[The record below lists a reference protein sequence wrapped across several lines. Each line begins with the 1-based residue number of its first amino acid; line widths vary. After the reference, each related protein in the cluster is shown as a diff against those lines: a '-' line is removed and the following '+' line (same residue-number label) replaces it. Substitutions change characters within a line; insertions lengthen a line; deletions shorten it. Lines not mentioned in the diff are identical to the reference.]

1 MRNARS
7 SSATEAGKGEN
18 WCSDSRKGWRKQKD
32 CSSEQTFL
40 YVFVYLSAVVL
51 WPSESNYQCIVLFTC
66 PALKGSGSQLFG
78 PQYSQL
84 WSCPAEASIH
94 RSSGSNPLHPSIGT
108 FGRLKFSSQT
118 LFQQSKHKS
127 VCAKMFIPRNFCLV
141 ELVVPLVWQIYH
153 HDLSSQG

>member
-18 WCSDSRKGWRKQKD
+18 WCSSDSRKGWRKQKD

-40 YVFVYLSAVVL
+40 IVFVYLSAVVL

-127 VCAKMFIPRNFCLV
+127 VCAKFHSKKFLPCGTRRSFGLANL
-141 ELVVPLVWQIYH
+141 P
-153 HDLSSQG
+153 S